1 MLNSCQIWIT
11 WPQTQH
17 LVNVKRSCTF
27 LKNEAVIKMII
38 KGRSPMMRHVSRT
51 HRVALDGLFDRINLE
66 PQDPNQTCWHQKPAR
81 RLVNQ
86 RKFHAWWW
94 CNLLR
99 LFNLMNS
106 SMFSHSRFRS
116 IEKANTMSKRI
127 QERKTGEEPAVA
139 KPRSTCL
146 MSRNLL
152 NEKQLS
158 SLGSDA
164 SSVPENAQLDSE
176 SVLGG
181 TRELARNKDQNPAT
195 CPQERNED
203 NPQQRGDVCESSG
216 GCGKLQRG
224 VDNPLERTRLDYH
237 NMQISDSRY
246 VEKVF
251 ENLRQKFRLC
261 SCTLDAK
268 TSVLIWGLFM
278 STTM

>member
-1 MLNSCQIWIT
+1 
-11 WPQTQH
+11 
-17 LVNVKRSCTF
+17 
-27 LKNEAVIKMII
+27 MII

-127 QERKTGEEPAVA
+127 HERKTGEEPAVA

-164 SSVPENAQLDSE
+164 AGFRVCVGRHQGTGAKQRSKPSNVSS
-176 SVLGG
+176 
-181 TRELARNKDQNPAT
+181 REEWRQSAAARW
-195 CPQERNED
+195 CVWEFR
-203 NPQQRGDVCESSG
+203 
-216 GCGKLQRG
+216 
-224 VDNPLERTRLDYH
+224 RLRE
-237 NMQISDSRY
+237 IAAW
-246 VEKVF
+246 
-251 ENLRQKFRLC
+251 C
-261 SCTLDAK
+261 
-268 TSVLIWGLFM
+268 W
-278 STTM
+278 